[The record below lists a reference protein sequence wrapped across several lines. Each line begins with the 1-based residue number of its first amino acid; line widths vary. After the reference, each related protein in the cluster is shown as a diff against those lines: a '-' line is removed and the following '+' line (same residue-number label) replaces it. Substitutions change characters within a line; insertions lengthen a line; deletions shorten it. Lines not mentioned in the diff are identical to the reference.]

1 MPHGDDLD
9 QRFNELVAQIDAEQ
23 RRKMRAAAKKGAKAS
38 RRARNAERERLRP
51 AATTWEDAAP
61 RRGGRRMW
69 PALAGVTAVVTAASL
84 VLTLRPG
91 LLTPAGAVPEE
102 TMPVAAPLAAEPAPE
117 ETMPASMS
125 AGPVPEETTPVRP
138 TAQGPFAGSPA
149 EGWAEGADGFTM
161 PKAKATGGLPAKD
174 VAKGIERTRAL
185 LAAAHLDRKT
195 LFGGHPA
202 AFVKLLP
209 PDERSWFTKR
219 LDRAGRG
226 DTRSW
231 VTSFAP
237 KTAER
242 AGDVVKVR
250 GRTKLSSFRLDGR
263 RGAKLE
269 TDYIIVHA
277 VQRPGQ
283 PDTAI
288 RLVTRKRGTFLVYR
302 EAGELVVWV
311 RQMGGSATPARC
323 DVDDAYIHPFYAD
336 SAPSAKRP
344 EGAPVDPYDLDAPD
358 PDGDCHASKGT

>member
-23 RRKMRAAAKKGAKAS
+23 QRKMRAAAKKGARAS

-51 AATTWEDAAP
+51 AATAWEDPAP
-61 RRGGRRMW
+61 RRGGRRIW

-91 LLTPAGAVPEE
+91 LLTPVGAVPEETMPEE
-102 TMPVAAPLAAEPAPE
+102 TMPVAAP
-117 ETMPASMS
+117 PASMN

-149 EGWAEGADGFTM
+149 EGWAEGADGFDL
-161 PKAKATGGLPAKD
+161 PKAKATGGLSEKD

-185 LAAAHLDRKT
+185 LSAAHLDRKT

-209 PDERSWFTKR
+209 RDERSWFTKR
-219 LDRAGRG
+219 LHREGRDG
-226 DTRSW
+226 TRSW

-242 AGDVVKVR
+242 ASDVVKVR

-269 TDYIIVHA
+269 TDHIIVHA

-283 PDTAI
+283 PETAI
-288 RLVTRKRGTFLVYR
+288 RLVTRQRGTFLIYR
-302 EAGELVVWV
+302 EGEELVVWV

-336 SAPSAKRP
+336 SAPSTKRP

-358 PDGDCHASKGT
+358 PDGDCHASKRT